1 MPDATEAEASV
12 PVENEGNGGRI
23 SVRRKFANML
33 QYFNPFSTMP
43 PQDEDVPAAKRP
55 RLEEA
60 STGTMSTA
68 EDADTFVDAVQ
79 TTHVV
84 TAASPDDTVGVAP
97 TDAVTGA
104 ALLPSAGASRAR
116 APPQIWT
123 PEEDAKLTG
132 AVKTLGKYWVAVAVL
147 VPGRTTKQCRQ
158 RWAETLDPG
167 MNSGRWTVEEDA
179 MLIEAVTELGEDWV
193 GVAVMVTGRTILQC
207 RYRWVESLHPA
218 IISGRWTADE
228 DAILIEAV
236 AELGVDWIG
245 VSALV
250 PSRTNIQCCYR
261 WHKYLR
267 KRTTVCAGNWTR
279 KEDGASAGTSR
290 ACARVPPQIWKPE
303 DDAKL
308 TRAVKTLGKDWVA
321 DAAVVPNRTNIQCR
335 SRWAETLDPGMNSGR
350 WTSEEDA
357 MLIEAVT
364 EHGSRWAAVAAMVPG
379 RTTTQCHSRWV
390 PYLGPTIVGTI
401 NKGFWKSGEDTTL
414 IDAVNT
420 FGENWVRVAALVPGR
435 TNIQCCGRWRKYL
448 GKRTTGYAGKLT
460 REEDGASSARN
471 NWELE
476 EDAKLMDGSPDDTL
490 DVAPIG
496 AVPCV
501 VTSIMEGATRAR
513 EPPTS
518 QRHAHHKPGPPP
530 IGVNHPAHYEP
541 DWHRFP
547 GQPHGGVGPPV
558 PYQPHWHR
566 FSGPPHGGVSPPVP
580 WNYWSGPPHGR
591 VNPSALFQHQWH
603 HNSGSPPYGRVIPA
617 TGWTG
622 SHNPFSYPDYH
633 SATGS
638 PTVESAAPLKSRR
651 GRRNVG
657 MHPYTFPP
665 VGVTYCAT
673 PAAHTAQR
681 NAGRMS
687 GTVRRKT
694 AAMPAAAENLASPP
708 SQNEDIPASKKTNT
722 VVDAHPANTR
732 TDSPFD
738 TVDVALTDA
747 LAAAASLP
755 SAGASRTRATQLK
768 WNPEEDAKLLEAVEE
783 FGQVWVAVAA
793 LFPGRTNTQCRQRW
807 VNHLNPDINYGRWT
821 LEEDEKLTDA
831 VKKHGSSWVAVAA
844 KIPRRR
850 DTHCRRRWVNYLS
863 STPYRVWKPEEDAKL
878 IEAVTTLGT
887 DWVAVAA
894 MVPSRTNL
902 QCRQRWLHYLEQKT
916 TARNEGTWTPEED
929 AMLTEA
935 VWKHGINNWIAVAAM
950 LPGRVTKQC
959 RYRWVC
965 LDPTLDRAQT
975 CPWAAEEDAVL
986 IEAVKK
992 HGSRWVAV
1000 ADALVRGRTNA
1011 QCHYRWFSYLSLQKT
1026 SARAG

>member
-1 MPDATEAEASV
+1 
-12 PVENEGNGGRI
+12 
-23 SVRRKFANML
+23 
-33 QYFNPFSTMP
+33 
-43 PQDEDVPAAKRP
+43 
-55 RLEEA
+55 
-60 STGTMSTA
+60 
-68 EDADTFVDAVQ
+68 
-79 TTHVV
+79 
-84 TAASPDDTVGVAP
+84 
-97 TDAVTGA
+97 
-104 ALLPSAGASRAR
+104 
-116 APPQIWT
+116 
-123 PEEDAKLTG
+123 
-132 AVKTLGKYWVAVAVL
+132 
-147 VPGRTTKQCRQ
+147 
-158 RWAETLDPG
+158 
-167 MNSGRWTVEEDA
+167 
-179 MLIEAVTELGEDWV
+179 
-193 GVAVMVTGRTILQC
+193 
-207 RYRWVESLHPA
+207 
-218 IISGRWTADE
+218 
-228 DAILIEAV
+228 
-236 AELGVDWIG
+236 
-245 VSALV
+245 
-250 PSRTNIQCCYR
+250 
-261 WHKYLR
+261 
-267 KRTTVCAGNWTR
+267 
-279 KEDGASAGTSR
+279 
-290 ACARVPPQIWKPE
+290 
-303 DDAKL
+303 
-308 TRAVKTLGKDWVA
+308 
-321 DAAVVPNRTNIQCR
+321 
-335 SRWAETLDPGMNSGR
+335 
-350 WTSEEDA
+350 
-357 MLIEAVT
+357 
-364 EHGSRWAAVAAMVPG
+364 
-379 RTTTQCHSRWV
+379 
-390 PYLGPTIVGTI
+390 
-401 NKGFWKSGEDTTL
+401 
-414 IDAVNT
+414 
-420 FGENWVRVAALVPGR
+420 
-435 TNIQCCGRWRKYL
+435 
-448 GKRTTGYAGKLT
+448 
-460 REEDGASSARN
+460 
-471 NWELE
+471 
-476 EDAKLMDGSPDDTL
+476 
-490 DVAPIG
+490 
-496 AVPCV
+496 
-501 VTSIMEGATRAR
+501 
-513 EPPTS
+513 
-518 QRHAHHKPGPPP
+518 
-530 IGVNHPAHYEP
+530 
-541 DWHRFP
+541 
-547 GQPHGGVGPPV
+547 
-558 PYQPHWHR
+558 
-566 FSGPPHGGVSPPVP
+566 
-580 WNYWSGPPHGR
+580 
-591 VNPSALFQHQWH
+591 
-603 HNSGSPPYGRVIPA
+603 
-617 TGWTG
+617 
-622 SHNPFSYPDYH
+622 
-633 SATGS
+633 
-638 PTVESAAPLKSRR
+638 
-651 GRRNVG
+651 
-657 MHPYTFPP
+657 
-665 VGVTYCAT
+665 
-673 PAAHTAQR
+673 
-681 NAGRMS
+681 MS

-708 SQNEDIPASKKTNT
+708 SQEDIPASKKTNT

-755 SAGASRTRATQLK
+755 SARASRTRATHLK